1 MYPPIYAASNHDR
14 VEFEEEGK
22 CILSSAEETKA
33 TAKERFVRHA
43 ELESCQDMYA
53 FNIGVF
59 ACRCE
64 EGEIG
69 ESVLVSIYISVL
81 LLQFC
86 WERSKRLCADCY
98 HALLSG

>member
-1 MYPPIYAASNHDR
+1 MI
-14 VEFEEEGK
+14 EFEEEGK

-43 ELESCQDMYA
+43 ELESCQDMSEYKYA

-69 ESVLVSIYISVL
+69 EAVLVSIVHLI
-81 LLQFC
+81 QC
-86 WERSKRLCADCY
+86 
-98 HALLSG
+98 